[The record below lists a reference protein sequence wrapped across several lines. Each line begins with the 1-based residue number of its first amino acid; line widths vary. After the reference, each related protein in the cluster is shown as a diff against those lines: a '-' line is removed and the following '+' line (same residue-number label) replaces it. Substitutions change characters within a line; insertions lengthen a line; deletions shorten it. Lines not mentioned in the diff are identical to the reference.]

1 MVKVAQSR
9 LPIASLLSSHHQ
21 LMMSSSH
28 HHVVMMMMMM
38 MTMLIV
44 CDSTVIKGSNWV
56 SFVVESC

>member
-38 MTMLIV
+38 TMLIV